1 MLWAQHLEKTMKLG
15 LLWGGLTSVC
25 LMMSGVHAEER
36 TLYLGAYGG
45 STEKL
50 MMEVI
55 LPPWQKA
62 NNAKVVYVPGNST
75 STLAKLQAQKGNQ
88 ELDLV
93 FLDDGPMYQ
102 AISLGYCAPIE
113 DAAIFND
120 VYDIAKLNSDKAI
133 GVGFVS
139 TGLAY
144 DKETF
149 SKNGWAPPTSWKD
162 LADPKYK
169 GKVVVPPISNTYGL
183 HALIMM
189 ARLNGGGENN
199 IDPGF
204 KAFIEDIGPN
214 VLTYEPS
221 SGKMS
226 ELFQNREA
234 VLSVWGDG
242 RLKSLNDTGFPGGFV
257 RPEEGGV
264 ALMVASCPVVGSD
277 VPDLAQSLLQYL
289 LTPENQLHIAKVK
302 GWGPTNKKTEV
313 PTEMSAGMGYGP
325 EDVAKLNAVD
335 WNIIN
340 PLRAAW
346 TKRWTREVER

>member
-1 MLWAQHLEKTMKLG
+1 MKLPM
-15 LLWGGLTSVC
+15 VV
-25 LMMSGVHAEER
+25 SGIAAAFLASSSAVAAER

-55 LPPWQKA
+55 LPSWEKA

-75 STLAKLQAQKGNQ
+75 STLAKLQAQKSKQ
-88 ELDLV
+88 ELDVV

-102 AISLGYCAPIE
+102 AVALGFCDTIQ
-113 DAAIFND
+113 DAAIFDD
-120 VYDIAKLNSDKAI
+120 VYDIAKMGTEKAV
-133 GVGFVS
+133 GVGFVA
-139 TGLAY
+139 TGLSY

-149 SKNGWAPPTSWKD
+149 AKNGWPAPTSWND

-183 HALIMM
+183 HGLVMM
-189 ARLNGGGENN
+189 ARLRGGGEND
-199 IDPGF
+199 IDAGF
-204 KAFIEDIGPN
+204 KAFVDEVGPN

-234 VLSVWGDG
+234 VLSVWGSG
-242 RLKSLNDTGFPGGFV
+242 RLKSLADTGFPGGFV
-257 RPEEGGV
+257 YPKEGGV
-264 ALMVASCPVVGSD
+264 ALMVATCPVVDSD
-277 VPDLAQSLLQYL
+277 VPDLAQSLIQYL
-289 LTPENQLHIAKVK
+289 LTPENQAHIARVK
-302 GWGPTNKKTEV
+302 AWGPTNMKTEL
-313 PTEMSAGMGYGP
+313 PKEIGDSLPYGP
-325 EDVAKLNAVD
+325 EKINGLNAVD
-335 WNIIN
+335 WNVIN
-340 PLRAAW
+340 PARAAW